1 MRINSKPATDIL
13 KHIGINAGASRCRDI
28 FYLFMLFRNSVVFGR
43 WTGSS
48 ESNYNLKAR
57 VFLKIRVETSADT
70 DVIPQGDSINRIN
83 NWRGNK

>member
-1 MRINSKPATDIL
+1 MIFLFTSFLVARLSLPSRKMRINSKPATDIL

-28 FYLFMLFRNSVVFGR
+28 FYLFMLFRNSVVFER

-57 VFLKIRVETSADT
+57 VFFKSTC
-70 DVIPQGDSINRIN
+70 
-83 NWRGNK
+83 